1 MGILSKP
8 KFPDAS
14 RRPTRHTGL
23 EQSRRAEAVVMG
35 LWAAVYLCRQ
45 RVGARTAKMV
55 GGKEEEI

>member
-23 EQSRRAEAVVMG
+23 EQSRRAEAVVMW

-55 GGKEEEI
+55 GGKKEEI